1 MFEPDTRGIKFGP
14 FWIRPGLT
22 RLNVATV
29 VFGSFFTVAT
39 LVFMSLITPYVLNE
53 IIHVPADQ
61 QGTVT
66 GRLTLLQEIVTVML
80 VAVMGAWSD
89 KVGRRFIYSTGF
101 VVLAAAYVIYPLAT
115 NEPQLIMYRLVFAV
129 GVAMTPVM
137 LSASI
142 QDTPQEV
149 SRGQWVGFNN
159 IFQGLGVVLIAT
171 VFLSRLPQYYASI
184 GYDPVMAGRLTFWT
198 AAAVCLFAAVFLRLG
213 LPHGGNAGDDEHNVF
228 GQLREGISAGLH
240 NPRLAL
246 AFGAAFIGR
255 GDLVIVGNFL
265 SLWVTQAGID
275 RGMST
280 ADSVGRAAM
289 MFGIVQLAAIGSAFF
304 VGMMSDRINRVTG
317 LMIGLTLALIG
328 YSTMGVFADPFDG
341 TMIPIAVLLGLGE
354 VSVIVTAGALL
365 GQEAGTKRRGAI
377 IGIFNLMGAIGI
389 MTIGFLGGLIYDGIG
404 RSAPFW
410 AMGLMNGALL
420 LAALVVRAR
429 AGEPEPE
436 PEEPTGEIS

>member
-1 MFEPDTRGIKFGP
+1 MFEPDPNGIKLGP

-22 RLNVATV
+22 RMNAVTV
-29 VFGSFFTVAT
+29 IFGSFFTVAT

-53 IIHVPADQ
+53 IIHVPEDQ

-80 VAVMGAWSD
+80 VGLMGAWSD
-89 KVGRRFIYSTGF
+89 KVGRRFIYSSGF
-101 VVLAAAYVIYPLAT
+101 VILAIAYVVYPLAT
-115 NEPQLIMYRLVFAV
+115 NETELVIYRLVFAV

-149 SRGQWVGFNN
+149 SRGKWVGFNN
-159 IFQGLGVVLIAT
+159 IFQGLGVLLIAT
-171 VFLSRLPQYYASI
+171 LVLSRLPQYYSSI

-198 AAAVCLFAAVFLRLG
+198 ASAVCLFAAVILRLG
-213 LPHGGNAGDDEHNVF
+213 LPHGGDGGDEEHGVF
-228 GQLREGISAGLH
+228 GQMREGLSAGLN

-246 AFGAAFIGR
+246 AYGAAFIGR

-289 MFGIVQLAAIGSAFF
+289 MFGIVQLAALCSAFF
-304 VGMMSDRINRVTG
+304 IGLMSDRINRVSG
-317 LMIGLTLALIG
+317 LMIGLTLAAIG
-328 YSTMGVFADPFDG
+328 YTTMGVAADPFDG
-341 TMIPIAVLLGLGE
+341 TMIPIAILLGLGE

-377 IGIFNLMGAIGI
+377 VGIFNLMGAIGI
-389 MTIGFLGGLIYDGIG
+389 MTIGFAGGLVYDGIG

-410 AMGLMNGALL
+410 AMGLLNGVLL
-420 LAALVVRAR
+420 LAAIVVRLR
-429 AGEPEPE
+429 AGEPEQVL
-436 PEEPTGEIS
+436 EEPVAAGS